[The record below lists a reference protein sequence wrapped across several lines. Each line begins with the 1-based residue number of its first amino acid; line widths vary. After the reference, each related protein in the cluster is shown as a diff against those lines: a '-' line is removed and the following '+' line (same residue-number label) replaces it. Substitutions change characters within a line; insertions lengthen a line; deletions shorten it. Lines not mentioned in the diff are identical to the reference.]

1 MSNAVYIQNR
11 GGAATVRDK
20 IVRILGGGGAFL
32 LRSGVLTWL
41 ILFAAWGIISLFY
54 SSTFWPDPL
63 ETIVGAKEIILDGT
77 LIHFAA
83 VSLWRVFKGWGI
95 GCLVAI
101 PLGILIGRNWIIR
114 QLVEPVIDYF
124 RFIPAIAFLTL
135 FIMWFG
141 VGEKSKTILIM
152 YATCFTVI
160 VNTASGVLSIDEN
173 RILAARTLGTSEIQI
188 LLHVILPSCVPFIFT
203 GVRLGMGGAYTSI
216 VAAEMIAAKEGLGYL
231 IFTSRL
237 YFRVDWILTGV
248 IALGLIGYLTD
259 RGIRLL
265 GKSALKRYGIH
276 DVKEFDHAKT
286 GE

>member
-1 MSNAVYIQNR
+1 MSNTVFVHEGSAVAVKDKILQALGR
-11 GGAATVRDK
+11 GGR
-20 IVRILGGGGAFL
+20 FL
-32 LRSGVLTWL
+32 ISSGVLTWL
-41 ILFAAWGIISLFY
+41 ILFAVWGIISLFY
-54 SSTFWPDPL
+54 SSTFWPNPL

-77 LIHFAA
+77 LIQFAA
-83 VSLWRVFKGWGI
+83 ISLWRVFKGWI
-95 GCLVAI
+95 LGCLVAV
-101 PLGILIGRNWIIR
+101 PLGILIGRNRIIR

-160 VNTASGVLSIDEN
+160 INTASGVLSIDEN

-188 LLHVILPSCVPFIFT
+188 LFHVILPSCVPFIFT

-248 IALGLIGYLTD
+248 IVLGLIGYLTD
-259 RGIRLL
+259 QGIRLL
-265 GKSALKRYGIH
+265 GKSILKRYGIH